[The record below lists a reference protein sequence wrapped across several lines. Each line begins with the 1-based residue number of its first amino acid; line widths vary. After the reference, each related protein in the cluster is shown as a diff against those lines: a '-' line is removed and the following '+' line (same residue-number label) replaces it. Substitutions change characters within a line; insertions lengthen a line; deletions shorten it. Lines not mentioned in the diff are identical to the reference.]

1 MIADIITLVW
11 KEWKEIFLQKSNLR
25 GGILSLA
32 IFIGISGIFLP
43 LQAGRE
49 WLSSPLGLFIWLWFS
64 VFMVLS
70 MVTDAFAGERERH
83 TLETLLASRL
93 SDQAILLGKIAASV
107 IYGWGMSIA
116 SILLG
121 AVTVNIA
128 FREGGFAFYQTQ
140 VWLGGVVF
148 SLLGCLLMSTLGV
161 LVSLKAPT
169 ARAAYQKLS
178 SILLVLFLVPTL
190 GMNLV
195 PEETQIKIMTYL
207 ATVNLAQVMGVA
219 AIILLV
225 VDVGLFF
232 AARSRFQRE
241 KLLLD

>member
-83 TLETLLASRL
+83 TL
-93 SDQAILLGKIAASV
+93 
-107 IYGWGMSIA
+107 
-116 SILLG
+116 
-121 AVTVNIA
+121 
-128 FREGGFAFYQTQ
+128 
-140 VWLGGVVF
+140 
-148 SLLGCLLMSTLGV
+148 
-161 LVSLKAPT
+161 
-169 ARAAYQKLS
+169 
-178 SILLVLFLVPTL
+178 
-190 GMNLV
+190 
-195 PEETQIKIMTYL
+195 
-207 ATVNLAQVMGVA
+207 
-219 AIILLV
+219 
-225 VDVGLFF
+225 
-232 AARSRFQRE
+232 
-241 KLLLD
+241 